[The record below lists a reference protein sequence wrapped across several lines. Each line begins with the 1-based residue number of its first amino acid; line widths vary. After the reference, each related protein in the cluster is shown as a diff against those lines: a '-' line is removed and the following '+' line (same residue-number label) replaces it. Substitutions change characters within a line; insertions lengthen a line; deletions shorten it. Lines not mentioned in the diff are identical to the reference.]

1 MQAQKHI
8 SIYILCGGKS
18 SRMQTEKGLVM
29 FNNKPFIEWILNAV
43 KPISNQIFLITEN
56 PDYSIY
62 NYPLLADIHKDKGP
76 VGGIH
81 TALTHTNTQQNLIL
95 SCDIPMI
102 STNIINRYLIHS
114 KVINSDIS
122 FVSDNIQ
129 DYPLIG
135 MYSSNNLQKFED
147 AIQQNHLKLMRV
159 ILASSFHRIQVNPRD
174 FKALYNIN
182 TKDELQILI
191 HSKS

>member
-1 MQAQKHI
+1 MQTKKHI

-18 SRMQTEKGLVM
+18 SRMQTEKGLVV
-29 FNNKPFIEWILNAV
+29 FNEKPFIEWILDAV

-56 PDYSIY
+56 TDYSIY
-62 NYPLLADIHKDKGP
+62 NYPLIADIHKNKGP

-81 TALTHTNTQQNLIL
+81 TALKHTSTQQNLIL

-102 STNIINRYLIHS
+102 STHILTRYLINS
-114 KVINSDIS
+114 KVINSDIA
-122 FVSDNIQ
+122 FVSDSTR

-135 MYSSNNLQKFED
+135 MYSTNNLPKFEN
-147 AIQQNHLKLMRV
+147 AINRNHLKLMSL
-159 ILASSFHRIQVNPRD
+159 IQDSTFHRIQVASKD

-182 TKDELQILI
+182 TKDELQTLI
-191 HSKS
+191 QSES

>member
-1 MQAQKHI
+1 MQTQKHI

-29 FNNKPFIEWILNAV
+29 FNNKPFIEWILEAV
-43 KPISNQIFLITEN
+43 KPISNQIYLITEN
-56 PDYSIY
+56 TDYSIY
-62 NYPLLADIHKDKGP
+62 NYPLLADIHKNKGP

-102 STNIINRYLIHS
+102 STHIINRYLINS
-114 KVINSDIS
+114 KVINSNIA
-122 FVSDNIQ
+122 FVSDSTR

-135 MYSSNNLQKFED
+135 MYSVNNLQKFED
-147 AIQQNHLKLMRV
+147 AIQQNHLKLMSL
-159 ILASSFHRIQVNPRD
+159 IQASTYHRIQVASRD
-174 FKALYNIN
+174 FEALYNIN
-182 TKDELQILI
+182 TKDELRTLI
-191 HSKS
+191 QSRP

>member
-1 MQAQKHI
+1 MQTQKHI

-18 SRMQTEKGLVM
+18 SRMQTEKGLVV
-29 FNNKPFIEWILNAV
+29 FNNKPFIEWILDAV

-56 PDYSIY
+56 TDYSIY
-62 NYPLLADIHKDKGP
+62 NYPLLADIYKNKGP

-81 TALTHTNTQQNLIL
+81 TALSHTNTQQNLIL

-102 STNIINRYLIHS
+102 STHIINHYLINS
-114 KVINSDIS
+114 KVINSDIA
-122 FVSDNIQ
+122 FVSDSTR

-135 MYSSNNLQKFED
+135 MYSVNNLQKFED
-147 AIQQNHLKLMRV
+147 AIQQNHLKLMQL
-159 ILASSFHRIQVNPRD
+159 IQGSTFHRIQVASRD

-182 TKDELQILI
+182 TKVELQTLI
-191 HSKS
+191 HSES